1 MPKISAC
8 VIAQNSAN
16 SIERCVK
23 SLAFADEVV
32 VVDAGSTDGTI
43 EKCQA
48 LGAKVVTSAWKGFAE
63 QRNVGLD
70 HCMGDWVFFLDSDEA
85 ASVELGQSLRA
96 IASQPLASHPNCY
109 SIKRTEYFL
118 GKELHYGP
126 GNPSHQWRFF
136 KRAGVRF
143 EGEVHEFPV
152 FEGPVG
158 KLETPIH
165 HWPDLSV
172 DKFLAKLNHY
182 TTLEALDRFS
192 QGQRTSLWHATFTF
206 FSTFLKNGF
215 RYRGLWNGK
224 EGFVLTLLES
234 FSRVVRHLKLW
245 LFWQVHDGKI
255 KMNLGIRLPAPGS
268 AAVPEKTKFE
278 KEAWTAK

>member
-1 MPKISAC
+1 MPQISAC
-8 VIAQNSAN
+8 VITQNSAK
-16 SIERCVK
+16 SIERCIA

-32 VVDAGSTDGTI
+32 VIDAGSTDGTV
-43 EKCQA
+43 EKCKQ
-48 LGAKVVTSAWKGFAE
+48 LGAKVVTSPWRGFAE
-63 QRNVGLD
+63 QRNVGLKN
-70 HCMGDWVFFLDSDEA
+70 CQYEWVFFLDSDEA
-85 ASVELGQSLRA
+85 VSA
-96 IASQPLASHPNCY
+96 PLKDALKKISSTALSEHPNCY
-109 SIKRTEYFL
+109 SIQRIEYFL
-118 GKELHYGP
+118 GKQLNYGP

-158 KLETPIH
+158 IVDAPIH
-165 HWPDLSV
+165 HWPDLSI
-172 DKFLAKLNHY
+172 DRFLLKLNHY

-206 FSTFLKNGF
+206 FSTFLKNGI
-215 RYRGLWNGK
+215 RYRGFWNGK

-245 LFWQVHDGKI
+245 LFWQVFEGKI
-255 KMNLGIRLPAPGS
+255 KMDLGLKLPQPGS
-268 AAVPEKTKFE
+268 VEVPEKTKFE